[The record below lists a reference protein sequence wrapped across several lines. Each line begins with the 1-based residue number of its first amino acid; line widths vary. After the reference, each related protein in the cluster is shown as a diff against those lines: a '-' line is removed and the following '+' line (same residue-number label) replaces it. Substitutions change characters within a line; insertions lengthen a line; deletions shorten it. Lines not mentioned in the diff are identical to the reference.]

1 MCVCVCVY
9 MCNSIIRIH
18 GLLAFNVSV
27 LLRLYSASS
36 TGSRC
41 WKQTLLSTKHP
52 LPEGSLMVAE
62 IDSLK
67 FLFGNLR
74 WNVPTAKTQ
83 IDTCKTSFVCK
94 RINLQANQR
103 SERTKTVLG
112 DSPAKKPSSKS
123 KKKPGCFTNGFWE
136 IPFKFK
142 C

>member
-1 MCVCVCVY
+1 MCIY
-9 MCNSIIRIH
+9 IIRIH

-62 IDSLK
+62 IVSLK

-103 SERTKTVLG
+103 AERTQQVLG
-112 DSPAKKPSSKS
+112 DSPANKNLQANRKNTLGVSQMDSGKS
-123 KKKPGCFTNGFWE
+123 LSNSGVRQSGQK
-136 IPFKFK
+136 
-142 C
+142 